1 MIIRNIIILVIL
13 LIAIPINAQNKRA
26 LLIGIAS
33 YPIYRIEKLGWNAIH
48 GDNDVRR
55 EGIS

>member
-13 LIAIPINAQNKRA
+13 LIAIPVNAQNKRA

-33 YPIYRIEKLGWNAIH
+33 YPTYKIEKLGWNAIH